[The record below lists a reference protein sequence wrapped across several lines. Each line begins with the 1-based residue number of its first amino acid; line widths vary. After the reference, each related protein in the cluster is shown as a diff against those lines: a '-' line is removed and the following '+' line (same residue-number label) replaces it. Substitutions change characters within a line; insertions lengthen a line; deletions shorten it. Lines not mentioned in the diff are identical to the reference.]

1 MRRGVPGRLAIF
13 FALTMPA
20 ATVAAPPVG
29 LSPER
34 VREAI
39 QWGLAAPEP
48 ELAQYEMKTDRTW
61 LVNFDTP
68 FLRVA
73 QLARSMKV
81 QNTPFT
87 AEDVPPRTTA
97 DEVHVY
103 AHARPEGATQRGP
116 SLPNIEHVLI
126 VRTREDGAG
135 TEPLSPLSVQSFVRR
150 VPMGDDWSGPTRIA
164 RSVKAVFPLHVL
176 APGNDVRLVFE
187 SGETQTVRITAE
199 MLSRVR

>member
-1 MRRGVPGRLAIF
+1 MLHGLTGKLAI
-13 FALTMPA
+13 LVLMMPPA
-20 ATVAAPPVG
+20 IAGAAPAG
-29 LSPER
+29 LGPER

-39 QWGLAAPEP
+39 QWGLAASESD
-48 ELAQYEMKTDRTW
+48 LAQYEMKTDRTW

-73 QLARSMKV
+73 QLARAMKI
-81 QNTPFT
+81 QNTPLT
-87 AEDVPPRTTA
+87 AEDLSPRTTA

-103 AHARPEGATQRGP
+103 AHARPESATVRGP

-126 VRTREDGAG
+126 VRVREDGGG
-135 TEPLSPLSVQSFVRR
+135 TEPLSPVSVQSFVRR

-164 RSVKAVFPLHVL
+164 RSVKAVFPLGAL
-176 APGNDVRLVFE
+176 SPGNEVRLVFE
-187 SGETQTVRITAE
+187 GGGIQSVRITAD